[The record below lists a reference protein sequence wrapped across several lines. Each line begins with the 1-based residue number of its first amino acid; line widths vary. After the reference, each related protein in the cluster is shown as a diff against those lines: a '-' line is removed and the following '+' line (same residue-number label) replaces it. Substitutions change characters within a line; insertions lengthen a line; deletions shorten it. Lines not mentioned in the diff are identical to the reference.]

1 MPGTTSEMTTDSTAP
16 NGAVKSVANGTG
28 ERAKTG
34 IKVIVVGAGK
44 PQSYSRSA
52 RMHS

>member
-1 MPGTTSEMTTDSTAP
+1 MTTDSTAP
-16 NGAVKSVANGTG
+16 NGAVKNEVNGMG

-44 PQSYSRSA
+44 PQFHLY
-52 RMHS
+52 

>member
-1 MPGTTSEMTTDSTAP
+1 MTTDSSSP
-16 NGAVKSVANGTG
+16 NGAVKNVADGTG

-44 PQSYSRSA
+44 HTLA
-52 RMHS
+52 